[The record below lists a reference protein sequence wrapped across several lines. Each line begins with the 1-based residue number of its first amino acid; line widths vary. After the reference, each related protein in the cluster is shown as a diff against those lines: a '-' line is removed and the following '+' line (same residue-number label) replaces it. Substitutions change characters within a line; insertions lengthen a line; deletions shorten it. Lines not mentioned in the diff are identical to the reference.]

1 MGGDFVELRA
11 WREAASLAADVIRL
25 ASDLRGPGARALAD
39 QLVRSAESVP
49 ANIAE
54 GYGRGLGNDG
64 VRFFVIARGSA
75 AELESHLRV
84 AATAGRIPEPAA
96 GTLVERIRFV
106 RLLTHRLLLSVAARA
121 GKQGR

>member
-1 MGGDFVELRA
+1 MRRAAVQRFAEGPAAEHLVHVGGDFVELRA

-25 ASDLRGPGARALAD
+25 AAGLRGPGARALAD

-64 VRFFVIARGSA
+64 VRFFVIARGSG
-75 AELESHLRV
+75 AELESHLR
-84 AATAGRIPEPAA
+84 
-96 GTLVERIRFV
+96 
-106 RLLTHRLLLSVAARA
+106 
-121 GKQGR
+121 